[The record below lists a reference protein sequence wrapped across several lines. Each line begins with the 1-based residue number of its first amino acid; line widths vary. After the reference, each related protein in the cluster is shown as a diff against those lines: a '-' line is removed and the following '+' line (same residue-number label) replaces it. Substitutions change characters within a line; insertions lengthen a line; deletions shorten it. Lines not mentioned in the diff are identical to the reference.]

1 MHQNNDCSWEMEE
14 SRLLALVAKG
24 DWDAYAKLFN
34 HYLPRLTRYI
44 LPFAGRSM
52 HDTEEVIQ
60 EVFLKIW
67 EKRATL
73 VDIQSFSPYLFRM
86 AKNKLI
92 NNLQQRKSHQD
103 LYAQYGRSRESK
115 HTEPENSIQYNEY
128 RAAALQG
135 IERLSPKLRVVF
147 VLSTQEDWSLD
158 EISASLHLPK
168 ETVKKRLYL
177 ATHFIRTYLR
187 KHVEWSF
194 IVVFTLLN
202 LF

>member
-1 MHQNNDCSWEMEE
+1 MRQNNDCSWEFEE
-14 SRLLALVAKG
+14 SRLLGQVAQG
-24 DWDAYAKLFN
+24 DWDAYARLFN

-44 LPFAGRSM
+44 FPFAGRSM
-52 HDTEEVIQ
+52 QDTEEVIQ

-73 VDIQSFSPYLFRM
+73 VEIQSFSPYLFRM

-92 NNLQQRKSHQD
+92 NNLQQRRSHQD
-103 LYAQYGRSRESK
+103 LHAQYGRSRESK
-115 HTEPENSIQYNEY
+115 HTEPENSLQYNEY
-128 RAAALQG
+128 RAAAFEG
-135 IERLSPKLRVVF
+135 IERLSPKLRIVF
-147 VLSTQEDWSLD
+147 LLSTQEDWSLD

-168 ETVKKRLYL
+168 ETVKKRLYM

-187 KHVEWSF
+187 KHAEWSF
-194 IVVFTLLN
+194 IVLCTLLN